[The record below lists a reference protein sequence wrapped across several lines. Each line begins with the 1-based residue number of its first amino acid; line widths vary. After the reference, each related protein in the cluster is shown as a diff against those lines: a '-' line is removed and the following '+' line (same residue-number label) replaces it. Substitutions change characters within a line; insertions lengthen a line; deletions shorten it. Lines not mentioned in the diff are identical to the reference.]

1 MIRFRPK
8 RPRETPP
15 PLHVPRINSRVVL
28 LADGARHTGR
38 LDDIEPGQLVV
49 AAPDALMSPERA
61 LLLEWRDQAGLWQ
74 LPCLVTETRE
84 QPFTVVALRPT
95 GASECISEAQVVNAD
110 GAGGLRVAARVM
122 EADHLPLGTRIP
134 VTSLQLAGDRIAFW
148 TIVPLA
154 PGDHVELTARTP
166 DGESLRM
173 GLVAAQIHLA
183 TAGYLQR
190 VDCDAENPYAP
201 AVGRLVAHLLA
212 AAAPAS
218 AMA

>member
-28 LADGARHTGR
+28 LADGARYTAR
-38 LDDIEPGQLVV
+38 LDDIEPGHLVV
-49 AAPDALMSPERA
+49 AAPDALMAPERP

-84 QPFTVVALRPT
+84 RPFTVIALRPT
-95 GASECISEAQVVNAD
+95 GASECVSEAQVVAAD
-110 GAGGLRVAARVM
+110 GAGGVRVAARVT
-122 EADHLPLGTRIP
+122 EAGHLPIGTRIP

-173 GLVAAQIHLA
+173 GLVAAQIHVA
-183 TAGYLQR
+183 NEGYLQR
-190 VDCDAENPYAP
+190 IDCDAENPYAP

-212 AAAPAS
+212 AAAPAPT
-218 AMA
+218 AA